1 MSFLKTALFYMVGSA
16 IGGPIGGLLAAIIG
30 SHMTANRGGRRRGFS
45 SNEQQQT
52 AFFAALFA
60 CLAKLAKADG
70 HISEEEVE
78 KIDFYMRE
86 RFKFDA
92 DQREFAIKVFNHAKN
107 DSVSYED
114 YAKQL
119 SSLLGSNK
127 NSLVM
132 FYELLFELAM
142 ADGVLDGNEEKLLRK
157 TTGIFGIDDG
167 LFDGFKQQ
175 FSNNNPNPYVVLG
188 VEKSMSFS
196 EIKKVYQRKR
206 REFHPD
212 SLIAKGLP
220 DELLQKA
227 QDKFIAIQ
235 EAFKSIEKKQ
245 AGKNG

>member
-1 MSFLKTALFYMVGSA
+1 VSFIKTALFYMVGSA
-16 IGGPIGGLLAAIIG
+16 IGGPIGGLLAAIVG
-30 SHMTANRGGRRRGFS
+30 SHMTANRSSGRRAFS

-70 HISEEEVE
+70 HISEEEIE

-86 RFKFDA
+86 RFKFSTE
-92 DQREFAIKVFNHAKN
+92 QREFAIKVFNHAKN
-107 DSVSYED
+107 DAVAYED

-119 SSLLGSNK
+119 AALLGSNK

-142 ADGVLDGNEEKLLRK
+142 ADGILDSNEEKLLRK
-157 TTGIFGIDDG
+157 TTGIFGIDSG
-167 LFDGFKQQ
+167 LFDGFKKQ
-175 FSNNNPNPYVVLG
+175 FADNNPNPYVVLG
-188 VEKSMSFS
+188 VDKSMSFS
-196 EIKKVYQRKR
+196 EIKKIYQRKR

-212 SLIAKGLP
+212 SLVAKGLP

-235 EAFKSIEKKQ
+235 EAYKLIEQNQ
-245 AGKNG
+245 ATNNG

>member
-30 SHMTANRGGRRRGFS
+30 SHVTGGRGRTQRGFS

-70 HISEEEVE
+70 HISEEEIE

-86 RFKFDA
+86 RFKFSGE
-92 DQREFAIKVFNHAKN
+92 QRDFAIKVFNHAKN
-107 DSVSYED
+107 DSETYEA

-119 SSLLGSNK
+119 ASLLGTNR

-157 TTGIFGIDDG
+157 TTSIFGIDDG
-167 LFDGFKQQ
+167 LFEGFKRQ
-175 FSNNNPNPYVVLG
+175 FSDNNPNPYIVLG
-188 VEKSMSFS
+188 VDKSMPFG

-212 SLIAKGLP
+212 SLVAKGLP

-235 EAFKSIEKKQ
+235 EAYKSIEKNQ
-245 AGKNG
+245 VAN